1 MLLGRFCQMAT
12 NREISWAGISATSA
26 GWSRQLLA
34 GQQSAGGS
42 RQESDWWSRQPTIK
56 DGGARWPQPTGVSDW
71 LAGPL
76 TICILYF
83 AGPLTFCILYFADP
97 LAFCILQ
104 VLLHFVFCRSSY
116 ILYFVSCRSSYIL
129 YVAGPLTFCILY
141 FAGPLT
147 FVFCRSSYILYD

>member
-116 ILYFVSCRSSYIL
+116 ILYIVFCKSSY
-129 YVAGPLTFCILY
+129 FCILQVLLHFVWLTSY
-141 FAGPLT
+141 NPIYSPL
-147 FVFCRSSYILYD
+147 I